1 MYLISANV
9 SPNVSEIQLA
19 QPLMKAVC

>member
-1 MYLISANV
+1 LISANV

-19 QPLMKAVC
+19 QPLMKAVG